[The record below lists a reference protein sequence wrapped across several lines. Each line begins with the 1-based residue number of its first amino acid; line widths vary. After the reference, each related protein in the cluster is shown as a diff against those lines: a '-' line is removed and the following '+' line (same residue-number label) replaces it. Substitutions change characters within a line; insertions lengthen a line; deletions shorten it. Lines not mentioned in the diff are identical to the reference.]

1 MYISTTPKLWKM
13 YARIIDSRNFWRAAA
28 GGQAR
33 SQRITRGRK
42 NQFLR
47 RNSIKEK
54 IRVRQTDGRSE
65 RRTENLLYG
74 TIYLQYCTAQIT
86 KVTFLKKISA
96 PKIYSMVVYGTNH
109 KSYISNLKKKSAR
122 PRISYTYILCIVVS

>member
-1 MYISTTPKLWKM
+1 M

-74 TIYLQYCTAQIT
+74 TIYCTAQIT
-86 KVTFLKKISA
+86 KVTFLKKNKCA
-96 PKIYSMVVYGTNH
+96 KNLLYGMYCTAQIT
-109 KSYISNLKKKSAR
+109 KVTLV
-122 PRISYTYILCIVVS
+122 T

>member
-1 MYISTTPKLWKM
+1 M

-65 RRTENLLYG
+65 RRTESIVRYYLP
-74 TIYLQYCTAQIT
+74 TIL
-86 KVTFLKKISA
+86 
-96 PKIYSMVVYGTNH
+96 YGTNH
-109 KSYISNLKKKSAR
+109 KSYIPEKNKRAKNLFYGTVQHKSQK
-122 PRISYTYILCIVVS
+122 LH